1 MRLNTNR
8 LLTPIKNVILV
19 GASVPGPGWSGLRSE
34 WKAGHGEPVES
45 RPQPASTIS
54 KASADLE
61 LLVAFPIG
69 PQCIHQR
76 GEDGRSPRL
85 VPSQQSL
92 SPSPSHGGE
101 AGPHGNDWTES
112 RSSGSAPSSSTPS
125 HAATCVTLPS
135 VTCTGL
141 SRGGQLLPQKAR
153 P

>member
-1 MRLNTNR
+1 MRLDTNR

-69 PQCIHQR
+69 SQCIHQH
-76 GEDGRSPRL
+76 GEDGRSPRW
-85 VPSQQSL
+85 SL
-92 SPSPSHGGE
+92 LNSPCHHLLHTVERLGLME
-101 AGPHGNDWTES
+101 T
-112 RSSGSAPSSSTPS
+112 
-125 HAATCVTLPS
+125 
-135 VTCTGL
+135 TGL
-141 SRGGQLLPQKAR
+141 SQGPQVLPPALPLLVMQPHA
-153 P
+153 